1 MVGHIEHHMED
12 IGRMEVM
19 VGPSGKR
26 RWSDASKGRVVAE
39 TLVPGMTV
47 NEVAQR
53 HDLRPNHLSSWRR
66 LAKDGKLVVPDLAGA
81 EFAPVVLEPEV
92 ALSEVAPETAIE
104 IVHGQV
110 IIRLDAGTSPDRIA
124 KIAYALS
131 AQELCSRRTGCG
143 SWWRQSQWTSARGMT
158 GWRRW

>member
-12 IGRMEVM
+12 TGRMEVM

-26 RWSDASKGRVVAE
+26 TWSDAFKGRIVAE

-47 NEVAQR
+47 NEVARR
-53 HDLRPNHLSSWRR
+53 HDLRPNHLSTWRR

-92 ALSEVAPETAIE
+92 VPSEAAPETAIE

-110 IIRLDAGTSPDRIA
+110 IIRLGAGTEPDRIA
-124 KIAYALS
+124 AIAHALS
-131 AQELCSRRTGCG
+131 VRT
-143 SWWRQSQWTSARGMT
+143 
-158 GWRRW
+158 

>member
-1 MVGHIEHHMED
+1 MED

-26 RWSDASKGRVVAE
+26 TWSDAFKGRVVAE
-39 TLVPGMTV
+39 TLVPGVTV
-47 NEVAQR
+47 NEVARR
-53 HDLRPNHLSSWRR
+53 HGLRANHLSTWRR

-92 ALSEVAPETAIE
+92 RPSEPARERAIE

-110 IIRLDAGTSPDRIA
+110 IIRLDGGTQPDRIA
-124 KIAYALS
+124 EIAHALS
-131 AQELCSRRTGCG
+131 ACV
-143 SWWRQSQWTSARGMT
+143 
-158 GWRRW
+158 